1 MVYLYCYSIYI
12 LLTQEPIKFDGLLV
26 DNKIIFFTF
35 FEKENHFIFSF
46 FTVAAQIWP
55 FFFFFRKNATTIP
68 HFVRM
73 RQSYPTS
80 LHRKPHRGLHE

>member
-35 FEKENHFIFSF
+35 FEKENHFSFLFSRS
-46 FTVAAQIWP
+46 QHKSGR
-55 FFFFFRKNATTIP
+55 FFF
-68 HFVRM
+68 FVRM
-73 RQSYPTS
+73 RQPYPIS
-80 LHRKPHRGLHE
+80 